1 MERPAYLELH
11 RRGELLARLQESLQT
26 MKNCSLCPR
35 RCQVDRTRGETGFCG
50 TGAKARVASFH
61 AHFGEEATLV
71 GSRGSGTIFMGS
83 CNLLC
88 SFCQNYEISHLGEGV
103 EVEPPQLAAMMLELM
118 AAGCHNINFVTPTHV
133 IPQLL
138 AGLIIAVEKGL
149 DIPLV
154 FNTGGYD
161 RGETLRLLEGIFDI
175 YLPDFKFWDNA
186 MAREYCQAPD
196 YRESARAAILE
207 MHRQVGDLEIDRQ
220 GIAQRGLLIRHL
232 IMPANVAGT
241 AEIMDF
247 IATEVSRETYVNLMD
262 QYRPCGEA
270 RKDPLI
276 NRRPSREEISAAL
289 DAARR
294 AGLSRLDGH
303 C

>member
-11 RRGELLARLQESLQT
+11 RRGELLERLQESLQT

-35 RCQVDRTRGETGFCG
+35 RCQVDRTRGETGFCR
-50 TGAKARVASFH
+50 TGARARVASFH

-83 CNLLC
+83 C
-88 SFCQNYEISHLGEGV
+88 
-103 EVEPPQLAAMMLELM
+103 
-118 AAGCHNINFVTPTHV
+118 
-133 IPQLL
+133 
-138 AGLIIAVEKGL
+138 
-149 DIPLV
+149 
-154 FNTGGYD
+154 
-161 RGETLRLLEGIFDI
+161 
-175 YLPDFKFWDNA
+175 KFWDNA

-196 YRESARAAILE
+196 YRERARAAILE

-220 GIAQRGLLIRHL
+220 GIARRGLLIRHL

-241 AEIMDF
+241 VEILDF

-270 RKDPLI
+270 RKDPQI
-276 NRRPSREEISAAL
+276 NRLPSREEISAAL
-289 DAARR
+289 DAARK
-294 AGLSRLDGH
+294 AGLVSTGIADRIGCAARSDDPGYF
-303 C
+303 CPR